1 MSCEGFF
8 LFYFVFFFTLM
19 DNQFGFKEEFQG
31 NLKKH
36 CYHDH
41 VLGSSLKF
49 NFCLAVIA
57 GREQERGSE
66 RGKER
71 DK

>member
-1 MSCEGFF
+1 MA
-8 LFYFVFFFTLM
+8 
-19 DNQFGFKEEFQG
+19 NQFGFKEEFQG